1 MIKTKKIHCVLEFN
15 QSQWLKKYVEFNT
28 EKRIE
33 IEKNGDK
40 VGKVL
45 YKLMNN
51 SMYGKTMV
59 NLRKRFVVKLF
70 FEQQKRLS
78 KMDIRTKLY
87 VTQNISQWFSRD
99 T

>member
-1 MIKTKKIHCVLEFN
+1 MEFN
-15 QSQWLKKYVEFNT
+15 QSQWLKIYVEFNT
-28 EKRIE
+28 QKRIE

-59 NLRKRFVVKLF
+59 NLRKRIVVKLF

-87 VTQNISQWFSRD
+87 VTQNISQ
-99 T
+99 

>member
-1 MIKTKKIHCVLEFN
+1 MEFN

-28 EKRIE
+28 QKRIE

-59 NLRKRFVVKLF
+59 NLRKRIVVKLF

-87 VTQNISQWFSRD
+87 ITQNISQ
-99 T
+99 

>member
-1 MIKTKKIHCVLEFN
+1 MA
-15 QSQWLKKYVEFNT
+15 KKYVEFNT
-28 EKRIE
+28 QKRIE

-59 NLRKRFVVKLF
+59 NLRKRIVVKLF
-70 FEQQKRLS
+70 FEQQKRH
-78 KMDIRTKLY
+78 I
-87 VTQNISQWFSRD
+87 
-99 T
+99 

>member
-1 MIKTKKIHCVLEFN
+1 MEFN

-28 EKRIE
+28 QKRIE

-59 NLRKRFVVKLF
+59 NLRKRIVGKLF

-87 VTQNISQWFSRD
+87 VTQNISQ
-99 T
+99 

>member
-1 MIKTKKIHCVLEFN
+1 MEFN

-28 EKRIE
+28 QKRIE

-59 NLRKRFVVKLF
+59 NLRKRIVVKLF

-78 KMDIRTKLY
+78 KMDIRTKQY
-87 VTQNISQWFSRD
+87 VTQNISQ
-99 T
+99 

>member
-1 MIKTKKIHCVLEFN
+1 MEFN
-15 QSQWLKKYVEFNT
+15 QSQWLKKYFEFNT
-28 EKRIE
+28 QKRIE

-59 NLRKRFVVKLF
+59 NLRKRIVVKLF

-87 VTQNISQWFSRD
+87 VTQNISQ
-99 T
+99 

>member
-1 MIKTKKIHCVLEFN
+1 MEFN

-28 EKRIE
+28 QKRIE

-59 NLRKRFVVKLF
+59 NLRKRIVVKFF

-87 VTQNISQWFSRD
+87 VTRNISQ
-99 T
+99 

>member
-1 MIKTKKIHCVLEFN
+1 MEFN
-15 QSQWLKKYVEFNT
+15 QSQWLTKYVEFNT
-28 EKRIE
+28 QKRIE

-59 NLRKRFVVKLF
+59 NLRKRIVVKLF

-87 VTQNISQWFSRD
+87 VTQNISQ
-99 T
+99 

>member
-1 MIKTKKIHCVLEFN
+1 MELN

-28 EKRIE
+28 QKRIE

-59 NLRKRFVVKLF
+59 NLRKRIVVKLF

-87 VTQNISQWFSRD
+87 VTQNISQ
-99 T
+99 

>member
-87 VTQNISQWFSRD
+87 VTQNISQ
-99 T
+99 

>member
-1 MIKTKKIHCVLEFN
+1 MEFN

-28 EKRIE
+28 QKRIE
-33 IEKNGDK
+33 IEKDGDK

-59 NLRKRFVVKLF
+59 NLRKRIVVKLF

-87 VTQNISQWFSRD
+87 VTQNISQ
-99 T
+99 

>member
-1 MIKTKKIHCVLEFN
+1 MEFN

-28 EKRIE
+28 QKRIE

-40 VGKVL
+40 AGKVF
-45 YKLMNN
+45 KLMNN

-59 NLRKRFVVKLF
+59 NLRKRIVVKLF

-87 VTQNISQWFSRD
+87 VTQNISQ
-99 T
+99 

>member
-1 MIKTKKIHCVLEFN
+1 MEFN
-15 QSQWLKKYVEFNT
+15 QSQWLKIYVEFNT
-28 EKRIE
+28 QKRIE

-51 SMYGKTMV
+51 SIYGKTMV
-59 NLRKRFVVKLF
+59 NLRKRIVVKLF

-87 VTQNISQWFSRD
+87 VTQNISQ
-99 T
+99 

>member
-1 MIKTKKIHCVLEFN
+1 MEFN

-28 EKRIE
+28 QKRIE

-59 NLRKRFVVKLF
+59 NLRKRIVVKLF

-87 VTQNISQWFSRD
+87 VAQNISQ
-99 T
+99 

>member
-1 MIKTKKIHCVLEFN
+1 MEFN

-28 EKRIE
+28 QKRIE

-59 NLRKRFVVKLF
+59 NLRKRIVVKLF

-87 VTQNISQWFSRD
+87 VTQNISQ
-99 T
+99 

>member
-1 MIKTKKIHCVLEFN
+1 MEFN

-28 EKRIE
+28 QKRIE

-59 NLRKRFVVKLF
+59 NFRKRIVVKLF

-87 VTQNISQWFSRD
+87 VTQNISQ
-99 T
+99 